1 MATLA
6 ADRPADT
13 QAPEAVVVRFAGD
26 SGDGMQLT
34 GGQFTLST
42 ALAGNDLATFPD
54 FPAEIRAPQGT
65 LFGVSAF
72 QINFGSTDIE
82 TAGDAPDVLVA
93 MNPAALKTNLG
104 ALKPGGLIIADTG
117 EFTKRNLDKA
127 KYETNPIEDGSL
139 AKWDVLAFD
148 ISALTIEAVKPFGLG
163 NKDALR
169 SKNMWT
175 LGLALW
181 MFDRDRQPIVDW
193 LKAKFKG
200 KPEIADAN
208 IAALNAGHAYGETAE
223 ISGPLKKVH
232 ISPAEHEPG
241 LYRTITGAEAIS
253 LGLVA
258 GAQLAN
264 LPMFFGGYPITPASA
279 ILHHLVRLKE
289 FGITTFQAEDEI
301 AAICAAIGASY
312 AGQLGVTSS
321 SGPGIALKTEAMGL
335 AIMTELPLVIVNSQ
349 RGGPSTGLPTKTEQ
363 SDLYQAVYGR
373 NGDAPM
379 PVVAARSPADAFDCA
394 IEACR
399 LATQYMTPVILL
411 TDGYIANA
419 AEPWKVPDPASYAP
433 FPVAFLEEK
442 NADGGETLLPY
453 KRDEKGARPW
463 IKPGTPGLMHR
474 IGGIEKHENTGNID
488 YSPANHQA
496 MTDARKAK
504 IDRVA
509 IADQD
514 VALGETTGRLAVVGW
529 GSTFGPIHQA
539 VRRARKA
546 GLPVSHIHVRHVW
559 PLPTNLG
566 ALLAGFDKVLVPEMN
581 TGQFKTVLR
590 DQLLVDADSL
600 SKTSGQPFA
609 IAELEAAIAKY
620 FDGVPNNE
628 GGEVPANSGQL
639 PEPESGHDD
648 GSLRPEHRSPQ
659 SEVNP

>member
-1 MATLA
+1 MATQA
-6 ADRPADT
+6 AERPVEEG
-13 QAPEAVVVRFAGD
+13 APDSVVVRFAGD

-42 ALAGNDLATFPD
+42 ALAGNDLGTFPD

-72 QINFGSTDIE
+72 QINFGSRQIN
-82 TAGDAPDVLVA
+82 TAGDAPDVLIA
-93 MNPAALKTNLG
+93 MNPAALKVNLA

-127 KYETNPIEDGSL
+127 KYETNPVEDGSL
-139 AKWDVLAFD
+139 ARWDVLAFD
-148 ISALTIEAVKPFGLG
+148 ISALTIEAVKEFGLG
-163 NKDALR
+163 KKDALR

-181 MFDRDRQPIVDW
+181 MFDRSRAPIVEW
-193 LKAKFKG
+193 LRHKFRN

-223 ISGPLKKVH
+223 LSGPLKQVSMPPLKQ
-232 ISPAEHEPG
+232 EPG
-241 LYRTITGAEAIS
+241 LYRTITGAESVS

-258 GAQLAN
+258 GAQLAE
-264 LPMFFGGYPITPASA
+264 LPLFFGGYPITPASA
-279 ILHHLVRLKE
+279 ILHHLARLKE
-289 FGITTFQAEDEI
+289 FGVTTFQAEDEI

-312 AGQLGVTSS
+312 AGSLGVTSS

-335 AIMTELPLVIVNSQ
+335 GIMTELPLVIVNSQ

-379 PVVAARSPADAFDCA
+379 PVIAARSPGDAFEVA

-399 LATQYMTPVILL
+399 IATQYMTPVMLL

-419 AEPWKVPDPASYAP
+419 AEPWKVPDPENYAG
-433 FPVAFLEEK
+433 FPVRFLEQPR
-442 NADGGETLLPY
+442 GEELLPY
-453 KRDEKGARPW
+453 KRDDRGARPW
-463 IKPGTPGLMHR
+463 IKPGTPGMMHR

-488 YSPANHQA
+488 YSPDNHQR
-496 MTDARKAK
+496 MTEARRDKVLGV
-504 IDRVA
+504 DVPDQEVA
-509 IADQD
+509 W
-514 VALGETTGRLAVVGW
+514 GEETGDLVVVGW
-529 GSTFGPIHQA
+529 GSTYGPIKQA
-539 VRRARKA
+539 VNRWREKGVA
-546 GLPVSHIHVRHVW
+546 VSHVHVRHVW
-559 PLPTNLG
+559 PLPGNLG
-566 ALLAGFDKVLVPEMN
+566 ELLSGFKHVLMPEMN

-590 DQLLVDADSL
+590 DQLLIDADSL
-600 SKTSGQPFA
+600 TKTSGQPFQ

-620 FDGVPNNE
+620 FDDVPDNE
-628 GGEVPANSGQL
+628 GGKVAANKQQL
-639 PEPESGHDD
+639 PST
-648 GSLRPEHRSPQ
+648 
-659 SEVNP
+659 EVD